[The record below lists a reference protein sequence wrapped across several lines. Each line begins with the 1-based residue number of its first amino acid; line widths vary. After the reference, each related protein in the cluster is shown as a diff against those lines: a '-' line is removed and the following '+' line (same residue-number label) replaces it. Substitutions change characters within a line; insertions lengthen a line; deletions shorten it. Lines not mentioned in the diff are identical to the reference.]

1 MSGADTSYVKGGG
14 AGLPTAAG
22 ADEVPV
28 STGAGT
34 TYTATPLA
42 AAVGDTLAGLYGA
55 LDAGDFYV
63 SDGAGVVP
71 ASSVASTVR
80 AEIGVAVGVAVW
92 VGVMVGVGIAVVV
105 MVSVAVVFVVEVA
118 VWGMAMSVA
127 ILYAQCVRVVS
138 SSRPHPVRPLRPRVD
153 TAATWSSV

>member
-1 MSGADTSYVKGGG
+1 MRCLICANYELSCLELS
-14 AGLPTAAG
+14 
-22 ADEVPV
+22 DER
-28 STGAGT
+28 SN
-34 TYTATPLA
+34 L
-42 AAVGDTLAGLYGA
+42 
-55 LDAGDFYV
+55 
-63 SDGAGVVP
+63 
-71 ASSVASTVR
+71 VR
-80 AEIGVAVGVAVW
+80 AVVSVVVAVAVA
-92 VGVMVGVGIAVVV
+92 VGVGIAVVV